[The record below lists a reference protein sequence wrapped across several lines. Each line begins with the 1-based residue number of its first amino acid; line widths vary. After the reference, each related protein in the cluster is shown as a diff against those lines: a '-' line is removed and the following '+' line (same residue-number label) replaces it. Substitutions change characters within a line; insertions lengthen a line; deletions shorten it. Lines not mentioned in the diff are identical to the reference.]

1 MSTPLKPIAN
11 LKRKR
16 SNPLA
21 LKEALAQLLPSNA
34 ADFPTEVRLP
44 WHRALYHGGS
54 LLVEM
59 LSLIAIVYFAGTAA
73 LNIILVLLLLA
84 ALGFVAI
91 GLVMPAL
98 SAVHTVRVSEEGLRW
113 EKYRGGAL
121 VPWWQVSR
129 LEAKRD
135 LSAIRVHADGR
146 LLLCDWRPFREEE
159 RRELILAIRA
169 RLPEGKKIEE
179 WGGRWFEGI
188 TQYGVP
194 GLVRRAAGIA
204 LLLSLYLLELSLLHG
219 SVGGSLGV
227 RCSGPSSYLQHR
239 FGLPEY
245 QGCVILRVSGPAE
258 RAGLRQGDLM
268 IAMNGAPITSGPQFD
283 TRFFADAK
291 RSRHFSFTV
300 VRAGVPYPLDFDVTL
315 GSRGPLPDQDDE
327 DPLFYYL
334 RARGNVELSPEE
346 KVRYYSQAIGLAPDF
361 DLAYLYRAHERLR
374 SSSQPLSDLEAAES
388 DIRRALQLDPQLP
401 EAHDTLAMVLGFDQH
416 EYAAALEHA
425 NTGIGL
431 ADCTPPLERWDYDC
445 GRFLITRAQILIMR
459 NQPGDLDLAEVDLTV
474 AEDVLGLDQRRQEA
488 VNGLFS
494 ARVWEAV
501 RKGTCYQGET
511 PVPCKWKEVTP
522 AASP

>member
-1 MSTPLKPIAN
+1 MSRLAGPIAK
-11 LKRKR
+11 LKRRR

-21 LKEALAQLLPSNA
+21 LKEALAEALPSSA

-44 WHRALYHGGS
+44 WHRALLHGAGV
-54 LLVEM
+54 LVEM
-59 LSLIAIVYFAGTAA
+59 FSLIAIVYFAGTAT
-73 LNIILVLLLLA
+73 LNIVLVLLLLA

-91 GLVMPAL
+91 GVIMPAL
-98 SAVHTVRVSEEGLRW
+98 SAVHTVRVSEEGIRW

-121 VPWWQVSR
+121 VRWWQVGR

-146 LLLCDWRPFREEE
+146 PLLCDWRPFREEE
-159 RRELILAIRA
+159 RRELILAMRA
-169 RLPEGKKIEE
+169 RLPEGKNIEE
-179 WGGRWFEGI
+179 WGGGWFEAI
-188 TQYGVP
+188 TQHGVP
-194 GLVRRAAGIA
+194 GLVRRVAGIA
-204 LLLSLYLLELSLLHG
+204 LLLSLYLLEMALLHG

-245 QGCVILRVSGPAE
+245 HGCVILRVSGPAE

-300 VRAGVPYPLDFDVTL
+300 VRAGITYPLDFDVTL
-315 GSRGPLPDQDDE
+315 GARGPLPDQDDE

-334 RARGNVELSPEE
+334 HARGNAELSPEE
-346 KVRYYSQAIGLAPDF
+346 KVHYYSQAIELAPDF

-374 SSSQPLSDLEAAES
+374 SSTQPLSSLEAAES
-388 DIRRALQLDPQLP
+388 DIRRALEIDPRLP

-416 EYAAALEHA
+416 EYAAALDHA
-425 NTGIGL
+425 NTAIAL
-431 ADCTPPLERWDYDC
+431 ADCTPRLERWDYDC
-445 GRFLITRAQILIMR
+445 GRFVITRAQILIMR
-459 NQPGDLDLAEVDLTV
+459 NQSGDLDLAEADLTM
-474 AEDVLGLDQRRQEA
+474 AQDVLGLDERRQEA
-488 VNGLFS
+488 ADGLFN

-511 PVPCKWKEVTP
+511 PVPCKWEEVTP
-522 AASP
+522 TASP